1 MNLLIVTTSVRK
13 GRSGEKVTNWFVD
26 QVEKD
31 GRFTPDVVD
40 LKELNLSYE
49 LPEKLAGSVQNS
61 EYDNEEDVKWA
72 KHVNKADA
80 VVFVMPEYNHGYPAS
95 IKNAVDHLYHEWN
108 GKPVS
113 FVGYGSAGAPYAIGS
128 FADVAYWTKMDI
140 VNAHVGISE
149 IWAAFDEDGKL
160 RHQDYH
166 AYEAKTMLDSLT
178 HKVEAKKN

>member
-72 KHVNKADA
+72 KHVNKTDA

-149 IWAAFDEDGKL
+149 IWAAFDEEGKL
-160 RHQDYH
+160 AHADYH
-166 AYEAKTMLDSLT
+166 EHEAKTMLDSLT